1 MMQDGSC
8 RGLLS
13 LWSHD
18 EWLWVRNLLS
28 SPRNLIMNEEN
39 LKIVLAY
46 LIKNGVQYDG
56 DSNSMGGWN
65 FYGGCFETVS
75 KPVIF
80 LPQDI
85 DLKKTEMPSYDTRY
99 EFVDTGMDSVGVDVI
114 YTKVVLND
122 ERKVWIGCRKPHEQI
137 LDLIQNSVMKN
148 FREEAEEFWKD

>member
-56 DSNSMGGWN
+56 DSNSRDGWN

-99 EFVDTGMDSVGVDVI
+99 EFVGTGMDSVGVDVI